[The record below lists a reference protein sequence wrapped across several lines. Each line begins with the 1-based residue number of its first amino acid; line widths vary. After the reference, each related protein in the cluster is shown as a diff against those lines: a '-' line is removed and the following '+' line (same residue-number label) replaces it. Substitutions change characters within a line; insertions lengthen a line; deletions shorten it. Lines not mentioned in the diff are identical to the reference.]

1 MFFHRSLLLFFQRK
15 ESLPTSTW
23 MRWVLYIILL
33 RMTVPCSVLRIGAT
47 CFGTL
52 STLAS
57 RRTLVI
63 DPHPKDWRRYDRE
76 RENNDFDWQL
86 ICNILRYDIFFLPLI
101 FQHQFVA
108 RVKATTV
115 LLDLIARTKNAV
127 RDLDNLNYRKMK
139 KILMN
144 DNCDDHSTIGDDGN
158 TSL

>member
-1 MFFHRSLLLFFQRK
+1 MRLLSNWEIFL
-15 ESLPTSTW
+15 
-23 MRWVLYIILL
+23 
-33 RMTVPCSVLRIGAT
+33 CS
-47 CFGTL
+47 
-52 STLAS
+52 
-57 RRTLVI
+57 
-63 DPHPKDWRRYDRE
+63 
-76 RENNDFDWQL
+76 
-86 ICNILRYDIFFLPLI
+86 

-158 TSL
+158 III